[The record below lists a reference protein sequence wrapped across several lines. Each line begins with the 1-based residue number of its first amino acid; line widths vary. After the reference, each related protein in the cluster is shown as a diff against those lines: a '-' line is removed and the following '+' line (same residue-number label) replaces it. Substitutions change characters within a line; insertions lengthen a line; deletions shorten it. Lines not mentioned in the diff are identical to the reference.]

1 MVNRRGKLSRKTWW
15 VFIINCTRLPFDC
28 SLYILQPFWRWK
40 RLRYLPMY
48 SCEGNDL
55 FFFYFHWNIILLE
68 VNRTWEYFVFVV
80 SSLPEAISHFKLRSE
95 KTFNADFHIHISKR
109 EYMKTIYI
117 QPIFDVFTTGFY
129 WNTGLHVDLESG
141 QWKLLSVNVLFYA
154 LYLFR
159 VCLIRVSDNLLSFLR
174 SM

>member
-80 SSLPEAISHFKLRSE
+80 SSLPEAISHFKLRSKKPLMPISIFISRKE
-95 KTFNADFHIHISKR
+95 NIWKQFISNRYLMYSQLDFIETLVYTWI
-109 EYMKTIYI
+109 
-117 QPIFDVFTTGFY
+117 
-129 WNTGLHVDLESG
+129 
-141 QWKLLSVNVLFYA
+141 
-154 LYLFR
+154 
-159 VCLIRVSDNLLSFLR
+159 
-174 SM
+174 